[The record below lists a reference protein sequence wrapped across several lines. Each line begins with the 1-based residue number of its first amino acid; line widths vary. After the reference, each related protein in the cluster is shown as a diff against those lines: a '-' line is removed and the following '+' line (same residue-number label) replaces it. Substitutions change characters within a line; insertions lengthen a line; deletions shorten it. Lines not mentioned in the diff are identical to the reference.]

1 MAAQRGH
8 RVVLLEATA
17 ELGGQ
22 LLALCRTPARQS
34 YGEVVRWLAGEV
46 ARAGV
51 DVRLETAATV
61 DGILAERPDAVIV
74 ATGSRPRRLEAPV
87 GDGAHVV
94 TAEDVLLGRAKPGRR
109 VLIVDYDGH
118 MRGPGAAELLA
129 DQGHEVEI
137 VTRFFSVGEDVDP
150 RLKTSVYT
158 RFYRKGVRMTP
169 LSVVEE
175 VGPGRV
181 RLANTLTGQERT
193 VEVDTVVTALG
204 GRAENA
210 LEAALSGRGLD
221 VHVVGDALAPRTIH
235 DAILTATRAARRL

>member
-22 LLALCRTPARQS
+22 LLALCRTPTRQS

-61 DGILAERPDAVIV
+61 DGILAEEPDAVIV

-94 TAEDVLLGRAKPGRR
+94 TA
-109 VLIVDYDGH
+109 
-118 MRGPGAAELLA
+118 
-129 DQGHEVEI
+129 
-137 VTRFFSVGEDVDP
+137 
-150 RLKTSVYT
+150 
-158 RFYRKGVRMTP
+158 
-169 LSVVEE
+169 
-175 VGPGRV
+175 
-181 RLANTLTGQERT
+181 
-193 VEVDTVVTALG
+193 
-204 GRAENA
+204 
-210 LEAALSGRGLD
+210 
-221 VHVVGDALAPRTIH
+221 
-235 DAILTATRAARRL
+235 